1 MMYLLETRQRSVYVF
16 GSEREAVT
24 QAERADVEAGIWR
37 FFDATGAPLVAVFS
51 SPNGHGRASSPPGDY
66 RLEPAASDVLR
77 LQDILHEVRTGV
89 VHGKLVS
96 VAVLRELLAG
106 AAAP

>member
-1 MMYLLETRQRSVYVF
+1 MMYLLETRERCVYVF
-16 GSEREAVT
+16 GSERDAV
-24 QAERADVEAGIWR
+24 AHAKGVDVEAGIWR
-37 FFDATGAPLVAVFS
+37 FFDAGGAPLVAVFQG
-51 SPNGHGRASSPPGDY
+51 PHGQPASASGTY
-66 RLEPAASDVLR
+66 LLEPAPADVLR

-96 VAVLRELLAG
+96 VAMLRELLAG